1 MLGEIGVA
9 CLSFPHI
16 MRSLVAILHRG
27 SWRRNITIAA
37 LIVVAVTFYKYASF
51 DKQLFPYSVVGV
63 PWNPD
68 HPTIPTFPAGPLA
81 NACDGVESPAA
92 HNDTKAID
100 APIPNLVHYVW
111 LLGNPSVLS
120 FKFTTF
126 ISVYSSHLF
135 LHPDRIYFHT
145 DATPEVWE
153 RAKASGDTWTKR
165 VLNIPGVTPN
175 FVEAPRVTSKGV
187 EIDNLPSRADFVR
200 ADALRTFGGF
210 YLDTDAVPLRD
221 LAPLRHAG
229 FANVVGG
236 AYAILPKYTGYVN
249 NGVWLAQPHSSLVE
263 IYYNAMH
270 MFYNGRW
277 AIGVDILTD
286 LAYRLDKV
294 PGEVLIMN
302 PRAFAPTS
310 WEVSDQK
317 RLFEPHLG
325 TPRATANGGALDDV
339 AGQPNDLRK
348 NTCTDALEWL
358 RERELAD
365 RMESWEMDFSATYVL
380 HAFDDDIGHIRG
392 WDHQINLKYVLAR
405 QSNYARAV
413 YPAVWHA
420 VKSGII
426 PKEETL

>member
-1 MLGEIGVA
+1 
-9 CLSFPHI
+9 
-16 MRSLVAILHRG
+16 MRALAAILHRG

-37 LIVVAVTFYKYASF
+37 LIAVALTFYKYASV
-51 DKQLFPYSVVGV
+51 DVHLPYSLVGV

-68 HPTIPTFPAGPLA
+68 RPTFPTFPSGPLV

-92 HNDTKAID
+92 HNNTKAAD
-100 APIPNLVHYVW
+100 AAIPNLVHYIW

-120 FKFTTF
+120 FKFTVF

-175 FVEAPRVTSKGV
+175 FIENPRMTSKGV
-187 EIDNLPSRADFVR
+187 EIDTFGAKSDFIR
-200 ADALRTFGGF
+200 ADALRTFGGV

-236 AYAILPKYTGYVN
+236 AYAIVPKYTGYVN
-249 NGVWLAQPHSSLVE
+249 TGVWLAQPHSSLAE
-263 IYYNAMH
+263 IFYTAMDA
-270 MFYNGRW
+270 FYNGRW
-277 AIGVDILTD
+277 AISVDILTD

-302 PRAFAPTS
+302 PRAFAPAS
-310 WEVSDQK
+310 WEVADQK
-317 RLFEPHLG
+317 KLFEPHLG
-325 TPRATANGGALDDV
+325 TPSATAHSGVLDDV
-339 AGQPNDLRK
+339 AGQPKELRR
-348 NTCTDALEWL
+348 NTCTDALAWL
-358 RERELAD
+358 RERELAAG

-380 HAFDDDIGHIRG
+380 HAFDDDIGQIRG
-392 WDHQINLKYVLAR
+392 WDHQVNLKYILAR